1 MNFIR
6 KKQEGQNRAKFLVI
20 GIFFVLFFT
29 VFYFINQVSVAANPP
44 NIITYQGKLLNN
56 GSAVTTTQNIQFI
69 LCSDASCTT
78 KLYTAGGT
86 LVSPTT
92 INVTPT
98 NGIFSIDLGGSGTNA
113 LDPIIFKNNSNIYLE
128 VTVNGE
134 ILLPRRQITAIP
146 YAYNAKYLD
155 GVGTATVSSS
165 TYIPVSA
172 SDGSFNFNTTTI
184 STSTITQADITNLN
198 ISGTISGL
206 SSTQLSDTANL
217 VRLNANNTFTG
228 LNNFAT
234 GTFSAFRL
242 GTSATSGYVL
252 TTDANGYGTWKEI
265 ISGGSSISS
274 LNGLTNAT
282 QTFSTSTSGGLLFDI
297 SSVGS
302 NHTFT
307 LGLANNYFI
316 PLVASTT
323 YWNTN
328 ANLVNDNY
336 TNWNNAYQIVN
347 TSSTLWDTA
356 YNWGDHSTKGYLTSY
371 DETDPLWSAVS
382 TSLTV
387 ANFASNNISQWTN
400 NVGYITSSSEDTL
413 INKSGL
419 ISMWTNDRN
428 YLTSYDETDP
438 LWSAASSSYVRWD
451 AASTTYWNT
460 NANLVNDNYTNW
472 NNAYQIVNTSSTLWD
487 TAYNWGDHSTK
498 GYLTSFAETDPLWS
512 AVSTSL
518 TVANFASNN
527 ISQWTNNVGYITSTS
542 TDTLINKSGLISMWT
557 NDRNYL
563 TSYDETDP
571 LWSAASSSYALLAG
585 NNTFTG
591 LNNFATTIIN
601 GDLNVTGNTTL
612 ATTTLNGTLLSKNG
626 LFTSGVENK
635 VTISE
640 VVFSDPGFES
650 WETSAT
656 PTYWGKMAF
665 SPSGSVTQES
675 TIVHGGSYS
684 AKITAGATVD
694 DKIFIYNNSAIQL
707 TEDTFNFSYWV
718 KNGTGKVGVALLN
731 AMDGDY
737 MKAYNFTGDNQD
749 QWTDFVNDW
758 LTSDQYV
765 ETDASDWTYVEH
777 NNISISD
784 TGELYI
790 ILISPQG
797 AGAVGTYGYID
808 DLSVKENILTDV
820 DSFIFDTQNIISS
833 NKYLFNIKNN
843 GTSTLALTGDGR
855 LQVNNLILNQGTFN
869 SKVGQIGTNLSDELL
884 DDPELDV
891 WDTYYNPLDW
901 NIHTKK
907 NNYLFELRESTQKRS
922 GNYALKMSYYRDP
935 VTNKEDAVKIFKELS
950 DLTINNHL
958 NFSGYAKTTDDW
970 GELRVFLYYEDLGN
984 YYFYN
989 FSGGD
994 QGNWTISNN
1003 GKWPNNDNQRKVFG
1017 MSSSTGF
1024 NNLDFSNIPIPRN
1037 SITVGFMNEGTFYI
1051 DDFSLK
1057 DSVTSEEFFV
1067 NGGFENWT
1075 PIDALVNY
1083 KFGNFEETSEVLVE
1097 KESIIKYSGNYSA
1110 KMITNA
1116 SGNSGMLFKKNLN
1129 ISDNIFKLSFW
1140 TRKGNGQGRL
1150 ILTTDI
1156 DDETTYAYNFS
1167 GANQGQ
1173 WTELQFSP
1181 EQIYTAN
1188 GANDTWVEVVF
1199 DNLPTPSNHQ
1209 IMPVWLAPAGNGEH
1223 CYFDKLS
1230 IKSYSSQELVSAFSF
1245 DTNQSFSSNNY
1256 LLNIK
1261 NNGISRMYLDAGG
1274 ALSVNNLNILGSSLN
1289 FTNTTTVNTI
1299 NFSTSSLFRSTAG
1312 SSPAFIFDATNF
1324 GTSTGDYLFSV
1335 RSAGQ
1340 SKFSVEASGDVRIAG
1355 KFFASEGTVGTPGYP
1370 GDLAERV
1377 DVLPGEG
1384 VEAGDLMM
1392 VDFDNKDTYRKTV
1405 STYEQKIAGVIST
1418 NPTLVLGSGKTSS
1431 TAVMAMIGR
1440 VPVKVNL
1447 ENGPIKK
1454 GDYLVSSNQPGVA
1467 MKATESGM
1475 AIGMALED
1483 YEVVSNSNKI
1493 LVYVNPRFVYGSF
1506 NENGEFEIF
1515 SSEIEPT
1522 EFSLL
1527 DNFTK
1532 SIAGSLKKLGLVIY
1546 EGILKVKELFAGKIM
1561 TDQLCVG
1568 ETCVDE
1574 NILKQ
1579 LLQQNNNDSS
1589 ITEQESSSSSEENTE
1604 DSVDES
1610 TTEEETSNTEETGEE
1625 TSESETT
1632 SSSESSEETTTTELT
1647 ENTSESESSSSETS
1661 SSTGETSASESTA
1674 ESASAP
1680 VSESSTSE

>member
-1 MNFIR
+1 
-6 KKQEGQNRAKFLVI
+6 
-20 GIFFVLFFT
+20 
-29 VFYFINQVSVAANPP
+29 
-44 NIITYQGKLLNN
+44 
-56 GSAVTTTQNIQFI
+56 
-69 LCSDASCTT
+69 
-78 KLYTAGGT
+78 
-86 LVSPTT
+86 
-92 INVTPT
+92 
-98 NGIFSIDLGGSGTNA
+98 
-113 LDPIIFKNNSNIYLE
+113 
-128 VTVNGE
+128 
-134 ILLPRRQITAIP
+134 
-146 YAYNAKYLD
+146 
-155 GVGTATVSSS
+155 
-165 TYIPVSA
+165 
-172 SDGSFNFNTTTI
+172 
-184 STSTITQADITNLN
+184 
-198 ISGTISGL
+198 
-206 SSTQLSDTANL
+206 
-217 VRLNANNTFTG
+217 
-228 LNNFAT
+228 
-234 GTFSAFRL
+234 
-242 GTSATSGYVL
+242 
-252 TTDANGYGTWKEI
+252 
-265 ISGGSSISS
+265 
-274 LNGLTNAT
+274 
-282 QTFSTSTSGGLLFDI
+282 
-297 SSVGS
+297 
-302 NHTFT
+302 
-307 LGLANNYFI
+307 
-316 PLVASTT
+316 
-323 YWNTN
+323 
-328 ANLVNDNY
+328 
-336 TNWNNAYQIVN
+336 
-347 TSSTLWDTA
+347 
-356 YNWGDHSTKGYLTSY
+356 
-371 DETDPLWSAVS
+371 
-382 TSLTV
+382 
-387 ANFASNNISQWTN
+387 
-400 NVGYITSSSEDTL
+400 
-413 INKSGL
+413 
-419 ISMWTNDRN
+419 
-428 YLTSYDETDP
+428 
-438 LWSAASSSYVRWD
+438 
-451 AASTTYWNT
+451 
-460 NANLVNDNYTNW
+460 
-472 NNAYQIVNTSSTLWD
+472 
-487 TAYNWGDHSTK
+487 
-498 GYLTSFAETDPLWS
+498 
-512 AVSTSL
+512 
-518 TVANFASNN
+518 
-527 ISQWTNNVGYITSTS
+527 
-542 TDTLINKSGLISMWT
+542 
-557 NDRNYL
+557 L

-601 GDLNVTGNTTL
+601 GDFNVTGNTTL

-675 TIVHGGSYS
+675 TVVHGGSYS

-869 SKVGQIGTNLSDELL
+869 SKVEQIGTNLSDELL

-891 WDTYYNPLDW
+891 WDTYYSPSDW
-901 NIHTKK
+901 NIHTT

-922 GNYALKMSYYRDP
+922 GNYALKMPYYRDP
-935 VTNKEDAVKIFKELS
+935 VTNKEDSVKISKKLS

-970 GELRVFLYYEDLGN
+970 GELRVYLYYEDLGN

-989 FSGGD
+989 FSGGA

-1003 GKWPNNDNQRKVFG
+1003 GEWPNNDNQRKVFG

-1037 SITVGFMNEGTFYI
+1037 SITVKFHQGGTIYI

-1057 DSVTSEEFFV
+1057 DSVTSEEFFI

-1083 KFGNFEETSEVLVE
+1083 EFGNFEETSEVLVE

-1116 SGNSGMLFKKNLN
+1116 SGNFGMLFKKNLN

-1173 WTELQFSP
+1173 WTEFSPEQIQFSP

-1230 IKSYSSQELVSAFSF
+1230 IKSYPSQELVSAFSF

-1340 SKFSVEASGDVRIAG
+1340 SKFSVEANGDVRIAGKFFASDLNFTNTTTVNTINFSTSSLFRSTAGSSPAFIFDATNFGTSTGDYLFSVRSAGQSKFSVEANGDVRIAG
-1355 KFFASEGTVGTPGYP
+1355 KFFASEGTVGTPGNP

-1377 DVLPGEG
+1377 DVLLGEG

-1392 VDFDNKDTYRKTV
+1392 VDFDNKDSYRKTV

-1467 MKATESGM
+1467 MKATEPGM

-1632 SSSESSEETTTTELT
+1632 TSESTENTSESESSSSSEENTEDSVDESTTEEETSNIEETGEETSESETTSSSESSEETTTSEST
-1647 ENTSESESSSSETS
+1647 ENARESESSSETS

-1680 VSESSTSE
+1680 VSESSLSE

>member
-265 ISGGSSISS
+265 ISGGSGISS

-282 QTFSTSTSGGLLFDI
+282 QTFSTSTSDGLLFDI

-316 PLVASTT
+316 PLV
-323 YWNTN
+323 
-328 ANLVNDNY
+328 
-336 TNWNNAYQIVN
+336 
-347 TSSTLWDTA
+347 
-356 YNWGDHSTKGYLTSY
+356 
-371 DETDPLWSAVS
+371 
-382 TSLTV
+382 
-387 ANFASNNISQWTN
+387 
-400 NVGYITSSSEDTL
+400 
-413 INKSGL
+413 
-419 ISMWTNDRN
+419 
-428 YLTSYDETDP
+428 
-438 LWSAASSSYVRWD
+438 
-451 AASTTYWNT
+451 ASTTYWNT

-737 MKAYNFTGDNQD
+737 IKAYNFTGDNQD

-869 SKVGQIGTNLSDELL
+869 SKVEQISTNLSDELL

-901 NIHTKK
+901 NIHTK
-907 NNYLFELRESTQKRS
+907 NNYIFELRESTQKRS
-922 GNYALKMSYYRDP
+922 GNYALKMPYYRDP
-935 VTNKEDAVKIFKELS
+935 VTNKEDAVKISKKLS

-970 GELRVFLYYEDLGN
+970 GELRVYLYYEDLGN

-989 FSGGD
+989 FSGGA

-1003 GKWPNNDNQRKVFG
+1003 GEWPNNYNQRKVFG

-1037 SITVGFMNEGTFYI
+1037 SITVKFHQGGTIYI

-1057 DSVTSEEFFV
+1057 DSVTSEEFFI

-1083 KFGNFEETSEVLVE
+1083 EFGNFEETSEVLVE

-1230 IKSYSSQELVSAFSF
+1230 IKSYPSQELVSAFSF

-1610 TTEEETSNTEETGEE
+1610 TTEEQTSDTGETGEE
-1625 TSESETT
+1625 TSEPETTTPPLEEGTSDPVDEGTTEEQTSETEET
-1632 SSSESSEETTTTELT
+1632 SEETSEPETTPTEST
-1647 ENTSESESSSSETS
+1647 ESTSETGGETESSSETS
-1661 SSTGETSASESTA
+1661 SPSGETSTSESSSDSPSSPTSESTSAPASESSPAPESTLA
-1674 ESASAP
+1674 E
-1680 VSESSTSE
+1680 

>member
-86 LVSPTT
+86 LASPTT
-92 INVTPT
+92 INITPT

-172 SDGSFNFNTTTI
+172 SDGSFNFTTTTI

-356 YNWGDHSTKGYLTSY
+356 YNWGDHSTKGYLTSFAETDPLWSAVSTSLTVANFASNNISQWTNNVGY
-371 DETDPLWSAVS
+371 ITSTSTDTLINKSGLISMWTNDRNYLTSYDETDPLWSAASSSYVRWDAASTTYWNTNANLVNDNYTNWNNAYQIVNTSSTLWDTAYNWGDHSTKGYLTSFAETDPLWSAVSTSLTVANFASNNISQWTNNVGYITSTSTDTLINKSGLISMWTNDRNYLTSFDETDPLWSAASSSYVRWDAASTTYWNTNANLVNDNYTNWNNAYQIVNTSSTLWDTAYNWGDHSTKGYLTSFAETDPLWSAVSTSLTVANFASNNISQWTNNVGYITSTSTDTLINKSGLISMWTNDRNYLTSYDETDPLWSAASSSYVRWDAASTTYWNTNANLVNDNYTNWNNAYQIVNTSSTLWDTAYNWGDHSTKGYLTSFDETDPLWSAVS

-400 NVGYITSSSEDTL
+400 NVGYITSTSTDTL

-675 TIVHGGSYS
+675 TVVHGGSYS

-694 DKIFIYNNSAIQL
+694 DKIFIYNNSPIQL
-707 TEDTFNFSYWV
+707 TGDTFNFSYWV

-869 SKVGQIGTNLSDELL
+869 SKVEQIGTNLSDELL

-891 WDTYYNPLDW
+891 WDTYYSPSDW
-901 NIHTKK
+901 NIHKT

-935 VTNKEDAVKIFKELS
+935 VTNKEDSVIISKKLS

-970 GELRVFLYYEDLGN
+970 GELRVYLYYEDKGN

-989 FSGGD
+989 FSGGA

-1003 GKWPNNDNQRKVFG
+1003 GEWPNNDNQRKVFG

-1037 SITVGFMNEGTFYI
+1037 SITVKFHQGGTIYI

-1057 DSVTSEEFFV
+1057 DSVTSEEFFI
-1067 NGGFENWT
+1067 NGGFENWA
-1075 PIDALVNY
+1075 P
-1083 KFGNFEETSEVLVE
+1083 VE
-1097 KESIIKYSGNYSA
+1097 
-1110 KMITNA
+1110 
-1116 SGNSGMLFKKNLN
+1116 
-1129 ISDNIFKLSFW
+1129 
-1140 TRKGNGQGRL
+1140 
-1150 ILTTDI
+1150 
-1156 DDETTYAYNFS
+1156 
-1167 GANQGQ
+1167 
-1173 WTELQFSP
+1173 
-1181 EQIYTAN
+1181 
-1188 GANDTWVEVVF
+1188 
-1199 DNLPTPSNHQ
+1199 
-1209 IMPVWLAPAGNGEH
+1209 
-1223 CYFDKLS
+1223 
-1230 IKSYSSQELVSAFSF
+1230 
-1245 DTNQSFSSNNY
+1245 
-1256 LLNIK
+1256 
-1261 NNGISRMYLDAGG
+1261 
-1274 ALSVNNLNILGSSLN
+1274 ALS
-1289 FTNTTTVNTI
+1289 
-1299 NFSTSSLFRSTAG
+1299 
-1312 SSPAFIFDATNF
+1312 
-1324 GTSTGDYLFSV
+1324 
-1335 RSAGQ
+1335 
-1340 SKFSVEASGDVRIAG
+1340 
-1355 KFFASEGTVGTPGYP
+1355 
-1370 GDLAERV
+1370 
-1377 DVLPGEG
+1377 
-1384 VEAGDLMM
+1384 
-1392 VDFDNKDTYRKTV
+1392 
-1405 STYEQKIAGVIST
+1405 
-1418 NPTLVLGSGKTSS
+1418 
-1431 TAVMAMIGR
+1431 
-1440 VPVKVNL
+1440 
-1447 ENGPIKK
+1447 
-1454 GDYLVSSNQPGVA
+1454 
-1467 MKATESGM
+1467 
-1475 AIGMALED
+1475 
-1483 YEVVSNSNKI
+1483 
-1493 LVYVNPRFVYGSF
+1493 
-1506 NENGEFEIF
+1506 
-1515 SSEIEPT
+1515 
-1522 EFSLL
+1522 
-1527 DNFTK
+1527 
-1532 SIAGSLKKLGLVIY
+1532 
-1546 EGILKVKELFAGKIM
+1546 
-1561 TDQLCVG
+1561 
-1568 ETCVDE
+1568 
-1574 NILKQ
+1574 
-1579 LLQQNNNDSS
+1579 
-1589 ITEQESSSSSEENTE
+1589 
-1604 DSVDES
+1604 
-1610 TTEEETSNTEETGEE
+1610 
-1625 TSESETT
+1625 
-1632 SSSESSEETTTTELT
+1632 
-1647 ENTSESESSSSETS
+1647 
-1661 SSTGETSASESTA
+1661 
-1674 ESASAP
+1674 
-1680 VSESSTSE
+1680 

>member
-29 VFYFINQVSVAANPP
+29 VFYFINQVSIAANPP

-86 LVSPTT
+86 LASPTT

-265 ISGGSSISS
+265 ISGGSGISS

-316 PLVASTT
+316 PLV
-323 YWNTN
+323 
-328 ANLVNDNY
+328 
-336 TNWNNAYQIVN
+336 
-347 TSSTLWDTA
+347 
-356 YNWGDHSTKGYLTSY
+356 
-371 DETDPLWSAVS
+371 
-382 TSLTV
+382 
-387 ANFASNNISQWTN
+387 
-400 NVGYITSSSEDTL
+400 
-413 INKSGL
+413 
-419 ISMWTNDRN
+419 
-428 YLTSYDETDP
+428 
-438 LWSAASSSYVRWD
+438 
-451 AASTTYWNT
+451 ASTTYWNT

-737 MKAYNFTGDNQD
+737 IKAYNFTGDNQD

-970 GELRVFLYYEDLGN
+970 EELRVYLYYEDLGN

-989 FSGGD
+989 FSGGA

-1024 NNLDFSNIPIPRN
+1024 NYLDFSNVPITN
-1037 SITVGFMNEGTFYI
+1037 SSITVGFMNGGTFYI

-1083 KFGNFEETSEVLVE
+1083 EFGNFEETSEVLVE

-1230 IKSYSSQELVSAFSF
+1230 IKSYPSQELVSAFSF

-1467 MKATESGM
+1467 MKATEPGM

-1632 SSSESSEETTTTELT
+1632 TTEST
-1647 ENTSESESSSSETS
+1647 ENASESESSSSETS
-1661 SSTGETSASESTA
+1661 SSTGETSTSESTA
-1674 ESASAP
+1674 ESVPAP
-1680 VSESSTSE
+1680 VSESSSSE

>member
-86 LVSPTT
+86 LASPTT
-92 INVTPT
+92 INITPT

-172 SDGSFNFNTTTI
+172 SDGSFNFTTTTI

-356 YNWGDHSTKGYLTSY
+356 YNWGDHSTKGYLTS
-371 DETDPLWSAVS
+371 
-382 TSLTV
+382 
-387 ANFASNNISQWTN
+387 
-400 NVGYITSSSEDTL
+400 
-413 INKSGL
+413 
-419 ISMWTNDRN
+419 
-428 YLTSYDETDP
+428 
-438 LWSAASSSYVRWD
+438 
-451 AASTTYWNT
+451 
-460 NANLVNDNYTNW
+460 
-472 NNAYQIVNTSSTLWD
+472 
-487 TAYNWGDHSTK
+487 
-498 GYLTSFAETDPLWS
+498 FAETDPLWS

-601 GDLNVTGNTTL
+601 GDFNVTGNTTL

-675 TIVHGGSYS
+675 TVVHGGSYS

-869 SKVGQIGTNLSDELL
+869 SKVEQIGTNLSDELL

-891 WDTYYNPLDW
+891 WDTYYSPSDW
-901 NIHTKK
+901 NIHTT

-935 VTNKEDAVKIFKELS
+935 VTNKEDPVIISKKLS

-970 GELRVFLYYEDLGN
+970 GELRVYLYYEDKGN

-989 FSGGD
+989 FSGGA

-1037 SITVGFMNEGTFYI
+1037 SITVKFHPGGTIYI

-1057 DSVTSEEFFV
+1057 DSVTSEEFFI

-1083 KFGNFEETSEVLVE
+1083 EFGNFEETSEVLVE

-1116 SGNSGMLFKKNLN
+1116 SGNFGMLFKKNLN

-1173 WTELQFSP
+1173 WTEFSPEQIQFSP

-1230 IKSYSSQELVSAFSF
+1230 IKSYPSVSAFSF

-1340 SKFSVEASGDVRIAG
+1340 SKFSVEANGDVRIAG
-1355 KFFASEGTVGTPGYP
+1355 KFFASEGTVGTPGNP

-1377 DVLPGEG
+1377 DVLLGEG

-1392 VDFDNKDTYRKTV
+1392 VDFDNKDSYRKTV

-1467 MKATESGM
+1467 MKATEPGM

-1632 SSSESSEETTTTELT
+1632 TSESTENTSESESSSSSEENTEDSVDESTTEEETSNIEETGEETSESETTSSSESSEETTTSEST
-1647 ENTSESESSSSETS
+1647 ENARESESSSETS

-1680 VSESSTSE
+1680 VSESSLSE